1 MARAFAAAPSLVSL
15 QRELQYE
22 RERHCRSLESIEQ
35 LRLEMQ
41 MMARAFAAAREQ
53 IVELGGNALS
63 VEAERSA
70 GASGASKGRAR
81 SDVKTLQRLQT
92 ELADSRGR
100 ERRLQEQVAALKA
113 KVGLLATVRKELLN
127 SAHEL
132 TEHLSA
138 G

>member
-1 MARAFAAAPSLVSL
+1 
-15 QRELQYE
+15 
-22 RERHCRSLESIEQ
+22 
-35 LRLEMQ
+35 MQ